1 MNLCWKYVL
10 HRVVQNNIKIG
21 FIVSKIEFNEKVFFM
36 PLNFC
41 LHEQFFSLCFL
52 LFKNKMKFKT
62 QNFQSIILYIL
73 QCCTYA
79 LKSESKKIDSRFQT
93 GALVVKLSCDIRQ
106 FGQNTNLFF
115 SNVGRYSHTDIRGD

>member
-1 MNLCWKYVL
+1 MNNFFPYV
-10 HRVVQNNIKIG
+10 
-21 FIVSKIEFNEKVFFM
+21 FY
-36 PLNFC
+36 
-41 LHEQFFSLCFL
+41 FL
-52 LFKNKMKFKT
+52 RTKRKFKT

-106 FGQNTNLFF
+106 FGQNANLFF